1 MAAHGITGDAAFA
14 LRSQPAMSKPVM
26 SPASSG
32 WRWNRRAVIEQAKLP
47 PVRAG
52 AVTDTGGELQ
62 GGRPAAGSS
71 LDVRGRE
78 IMIVAAIMFVVVLL
92 TILVQRVKSVA
103 RKLGVHAR

>member
-62 GGRPAAGSS
+62 GVALL
-71 LDVRGRE
+71 LDPRWMCEVERSW
-78 IMIVAAIMFVVVLL
+78 L
-92 TILVQRVKSVA
+92 
-103 RKLGVHAR
+103 